1 MLSACL
7 IAASLAGP
15 APAPTIEEAAKL
27 ARQAFLTHD
36 FAPLFAGSPGVLL
49 HLPGEPL
56 GRRAKMAAAVAN
68 MNEFVRQDQEI
79 AVTVQG
85 ARVVENQFGYVQ
97 LDREFRR
104 RGVRELQ
111 KDRILLS
118 LRLIDRE
125 WRVVE
130 ILLVE

>member
-1 MLSACL
+1 
-7 IAASLAGP
+7 
-15 APAPTIEEAAKL
+15 
-27 ARQAFLTHD
+27 
-36 FAPLFAGSPGVLL
+36 
-49 HLPGEPL
+49 
-56 GRRAKMAAAVAN
+56 
-68 MNEFVRQDQEI
+68 
-79 AVTVQG
+79 VTVQG